1 MVPAPAGCMEL
12 HKNNLNSQIRQLMI
26 LLVLL
31 LLIILVVR
39 ELYIFLPGLLG
50 ALTLYILSRGS
61 YYQLVYHR
69 KWKRGMAAGLI
80 LFGFFVVL
88 ALFIYVIIILLEKQV
103 QPFLNDPVMML
114 DKAKLAVHQLQQ
126 KTGITFIPE
135 ETLTNLQQKIAV
147 LIPSLLNDTVNL
159 LANLAIMLFTLY
171 YMLVHA
177 KEMETY
183 LGRIVPLRKTNV
195 ELLAA
200 ETKRLVK
207 ANALGIPLISA
218 IQGLVGT
225 VGYVIFGVHDFV
237 LWGFLT
243 GVFAFFP
250 VVGTMI
256 IWVPLV
262 IFMYASGDT
271 LHATGLAIYSFVV
284 TGNVDYLA
292 RISIL
297 KRLGNV
303 HPLVTVLGVI
313 VGLSLFGFI
322 GFIFGP
328 LLVNYIILL
337 FRIYTNEFIEARPA
351 T

>member
-1 MVPAPAGCMEL
+1 MQDPHPS
-12 HKNNLNSQIRQLMI
+12 LNSQIRQLMI
-26 LLVLL
+26 LVTLL
-31 LLIILVVR
+31 LLIFLVVR
-39 ELYIFLPGLLG
+39 ELYLFLPGLLG

-61 YYQLVYHR
+61 YFQLVYNR
-69 KWKRGMAAGLI
+69 KWKKGLAAGLI
-80 LFGFFVVL
+80 LLGFFLVLVV
-88 ALFIYVIIILLEKQV
+88 FIYIIFTLVEKQV
-103 QPFLNDPVMML
+103 QPFLSDPAATL
-114 DKAKLAVHQLQQ
+114 DKARIAVAEIQQ
-126 KTGITFIPE
+126 KTGFTFVEE
-135 ETLTNLQQKIAV
+135 ETLAHLQERIAV
-147 LIPSLLNDTVNL
+147 LLPSLINDTANL
-159 LANLAIMLFTLY
+159 LANLAIMLFVLY

-177 KEMETY
+177 KEMEAY
-183 LGRIVPLRKTNV
+183 LGRILPLKKANV
-195 ELLAA
+195 ELLAS

-207 ANALGIPLISA
+207 ANALGIPMISA

-225 VGYVIFGVHDFV
+225 VGYVIFGVDDFV
-237 LWGFLT
+237 LWGFMT

-262 IFMYASGDT
+262 IYMYASGDT
-271 LHATGLAIYSFVV
+271 WNASGLAIYSFVV

-297 KRLGNV
+297 KKLGNV

-337 FRIYTNEFIEARPA
+337 FRIYTNEFIEDKGAEGA
-351 T
+351 